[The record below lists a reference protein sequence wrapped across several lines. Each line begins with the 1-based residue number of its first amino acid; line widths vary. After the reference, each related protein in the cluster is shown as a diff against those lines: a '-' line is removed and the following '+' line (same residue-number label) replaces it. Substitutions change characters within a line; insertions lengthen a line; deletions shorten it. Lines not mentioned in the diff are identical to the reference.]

1 MHLGRAEIE
10 SNARR
15 LQNRTGRSASNVY
28 LQAVSVAN
36 GVIDWREVQPQIPG
50 LPVRRRGDQRVPDDL
65 IWFRRLEPSRVTSFL
80 ERQDARFT
88 PRQGLQRWSR
98 SKRLSRHSLPE
109 SGRVLL
115 FLHGTFSNGE
125 NLLNSLL
132 TTAWGRDFLDDAERR
147 YKGGIFAFDHPT
159 ISVSPWLNAW
169 SLQQL
174 IGASSCKLDIIS
186 YSRGGLVA
194 RWWCESFDSQLKRC
208 ENAVLIGSPL
218 IGTGLAS
225 PPNLRGALNLL
236 TSYGNALTFLA
247 EVTSG
252 TAPILGLVN
261 TLLHV
266 VTSVT
271 TIASAPLFA
280 DAILAMVPGL
290 SAQSRI
296 SNNLELRSL
305 HQANTTATR
314 YAAVLSD
321 FMSESPGWEF
331 WKYFR
336 SGYLSDKVMDILF
349 DGANDLIVDTDS
361 MIVLGPNE
369 NVPISR
375 RLDFGTNDHV
385 HHINYLDHPRTI
397 EFLRDVL
404 SISKR

>member
-50 LPVRRRGDQRVPDDL
+50 LPVRRRGDQRVSDDL

-88 PRQGLQRWSR
+88 PRRGLQRWSR

-132 TTAWGRDFLDDAERR
+132 TTAWGRDFLDDAEKR

-280 DAILAMVPGL
+280 DAIFAMVPGL

>member
-1 MHLGRAEIE
+1 ME
-10 SNARR
+10 STVRR
-15 LQNRTGRSASNVY
+15 LQYRTSRSASHVY
-28 LQAVSVAN
+28 LQAVSAAN
-36 GVIDWREVQPQIPG
+36 GMIDWREVQPRIPG
-50 LPVRRRGDQRVPDDL
+50 ISVRKRGAQQVPDDL
-65 IWFRRLEPSRVTSFL
+65 IWFRRLEPSRVTAFL

-88 PRQGLQRWSR
+88 PQRGLQRWSR
-98 SKRLSRHSLPE
+98 SKGLSHYSLPD

-125 NLLNSLL
+125 NLLNSMLA
-132 TTAWGRDFLDDAERR
+132 TAWGRDFLEDAERR
-147 YKGGIFAFDHPT
+147 YQGGIFVFDHPT
-159 ISVSPWLNAW
+159 ISVGPWLNAW
-169 SLQQL
+169 SLQQFL
-174 IGASSCKLDIIS
+174 SVSSCKLDIIS

-194 RWWCESFDSQLKRC
+194 RWWCESFDSQLERC
-208 ENAVLIGSPL
+208 ENAILVGSPL

-225 PPNLRGALNLL
+225 PPNLRAALNLL
-236 TSYGNALTFLA
+236 TSYANALTFLA
-247 EVTSG
+247 GVTSG

-271 TIASAPLFA
+271 TIAAIPMFT
-280 DAILAMVPGL
+280 DAILAMVPGMC
-290 SAQSRI
+290 AQSRI
-296 SNNLELRSL
+296 SNNIELRSL

-336 SGYLSDKVMDILF
+336 PGYLSDKVMDILF

-369 NVPISR
+369 NVPVSR

-397 EFLRDVL
+397 EFLRDML